1 MPAAAEPQK
10 VRPRYAAKREAIMAA
25 ATQVF
30 CDQGVSGF
38 TLAAVAKR
46 MDLHPVSLTY
56 YFKRKEDLAGAVL
69 HEALARHGAML
80 DEAERETTPQAR
92 LRALIRAYFEVRRRV
107 ALGEEGPLAPF
118 SEVRLVGAEG
128 LMEAFLALYVRLGRL
143 TKCDAAPWMTP
154 DRRHHL
160 ARLLVDHLGWTDA
173 WLALYPPEDY
183 ARVGERLADLLI
195 GGLAPAGA
203 PAPELSVPALSA
215 CEAQND
221 EVTRERFLIAATSLI
236 NREGYR
242 GASVEKISA
251 ELNVTKGSFYHHN
264 TDKDELAVACFDRGF
279 DLIGRARRL
288 ALAGGATGW
297 ERLWLWTAILARLQ
311 ASAADGRLLRHYAVA
326 AVPPEIR
333 TEVVRRFNQ
342 TAMSLSGLISDG
354 VADGSL
360 RPVDPLLA
368 AQLVLV
374 TFNSARPM
382 AQGELMTDYLRPA
395 LTGWLNP

>member
-1 MPAAAEPQK
+1 MPAAAEPRK
-10 VRPRYAAKREAIMAA
+10 LRPRYAAKREAIMAA

-107 ALGEEGPLAPF
+107 ALGQEGPLAPF

-128 LMEAFLALYVRLGRL
+128 LMEAFSALYVRLGRL
-143 TKCDAAPWMTP
+143 TKDEAAPWMTP
-154 DRRHHL
+154 ARRHAL

-173 WLALYPPEDY
+173 WLAAFAPEDY
-183 ARVGERLADLLI
+183 ARVGERLADILI
-195 GGLAPAGA
+195 DGLT
-203 PAPELSVPALSA
+203 PEAAVPPALPVPGLGL
-215 CEAQND
+215 EAQND
-221 EVTRERFLIAATSLI
+221 EITRESFLTAATSLI

-264 TDKDELAVACFDRGF
+264 SDKDELAVACFERGF
-279 DLIGRARRL
+279 ELMGEARRL
-288 ALAGGATGW
+288 ALAGGADGW
-297 ERLWLWTAILARLQ
+297 ERLWLWTAALSRLQ
-311 ASAADGRLLRHYAVA
+311 ASSPDGRLLRHYAVA

-333 TEVVRRFNQ
+333 AEMIRRFNQ
-342 TAMSLSGLISDG
+342 FAMSLSGLISDG
-354 VADGSL
+354 IADGSL
-360 RPVDPLLA
+360 RAVDALLA
-368 AQLVLV
+368 GQLVLV
-374 TFNSARPM
+374 TFNSARPESDLL
-382 AQGELMTDYLRPA
+382 QDYVRPA
-395 LTGWLNP
+395 LTGWLKP